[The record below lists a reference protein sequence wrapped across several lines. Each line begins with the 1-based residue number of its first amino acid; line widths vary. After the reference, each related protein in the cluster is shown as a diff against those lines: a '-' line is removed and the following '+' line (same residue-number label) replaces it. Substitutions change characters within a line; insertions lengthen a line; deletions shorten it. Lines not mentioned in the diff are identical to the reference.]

1 MSKFAPR
8 VWKGKISQILQFVIT
23 LLFAFAEVRGVAW
36 YAHKNETVE
45 NMKIDVGQAIQE
57 LLFEHSDV
65 LVPGLGGFTSTPQT
79 ATADYVQGVV
89 LPPTKKIEFNPNLVI
104 NDGVL
109 VNHIQKHY
117 TITAQE
123 ARVAV
128 DQFVENMTQ
137 SLERRE
143 IVNIPKVGRLY
154 KDYEH
159 KIRFMPE
166 NTNLEAST
174 FGLPPVQF
182 SPVVRERFQP
192 SQSAEKKKPAGEAA
206 TAQVPANTPPISST
220 APTAAEYGL
229 HRILP
234 WLVLASAI
242 LLAIS
247 LFLLFRNDNKTHR
260 QPPDKTRVNVKP
272 QDQAQPTRENDST
285 AAAPGGTSPQ
295 AAVVPEAGTENN
307 TYLPGKGEAFIV
319 VHSFGKKSNALNFAK
334 LLAADGYTTGNR
346 TYKDLYRVGI
356 IFQYASLTEI
366 DSMKTALGKK
376 YKAGPKLFEE
386 LDE

>member
-1 MSKFAPR
+1 
-8 VWKGKISQILQFVIT
+8 
-23 LLFAFAEVRGVAW
+23 
-36 YAHKNETVE
+36 
-45 NMKIDVGQAIQE
+45 MKIDVGLAIQE

-89 LPPTKKIEFNPNLVI
+89 LPPTKKIEFNPNLVM

-109 VNHIQKHY
+109 VNYIQRQY

-123 ARVAV
+123 AMLEV
-128 DQFVENMTQ
+128 DHFVENMTL
-137 SLERRE
+137 SLGRRE

-154 KDYEH
+154 KDFEH
-159 KIRFMPE
+159 KIRFIPE
-166 NTNLEAST
+166 NTNLDAST

-192 SQSAEKKKPAGEAA
+192 SQFAEKKKPAREAT
-206 TAQVPANTPPISST
+206 TAQVPANTPPPTSPS
-220 APTAAEYGL
+220 PTATENDL

-247 LFLLFRNDNKTHR
+247 LFLLFRNDGKTHH
-260 QPPDKTRVNVKP
+260 QLPDKTRVNVKP
-272 QDQAQPTRENDST
+272 QEQAQPPRENDST
-285 AAAPGGTSPQ
+285 TATLSGTEPEAAGA
-295 AAVVPEAGTENN
+295 PEAGKENN
-307 TYLPGKGEAFIV
+307 TYVPGKGEAFIV
-319 VHSFGKKSNALNFAK
+319 VHSFGKESNALNFSK
-334 LLAADGYTTGNR
+334 LLTSDGYTTDNR

-356 IFQYASLTEI
+356 IFQYNSLTEI
-366 DSMKTALGKK
+366 DSMKAVLGKK

>member
-1 MSKFAPR
+1 MD
-8 VWKGKISQILQFVIT
+8 
-23 LLFAFAEVRGVAW
+23 
-36 YAHKNETVE
+36 
-45 NMKIDVGQAIQE
+45 IDVGQAIQE

-109 VNHIQKHY
+109 VNHIQKQH
-117 TITAQE
+117 TVTVQE
-123 ARVAV
+123 AKEAV
-128 DQFVENMTQ
+128 DLFVEKMAQ

-143 IVNIPKVGRLY
+143 IVEIPKVGRLY

-166 NTNLEAST
+166 NANLDAST

-182 SPVVRERFQP
+182 VPVVRERP
-192 SQSAEKKKPAGEAA
+192 EPAPPTGKKKPSVAAA
-206 TAQVPANTPPISST
+206 TAQGPAKTPPSRPS
-220 APTAAEYGL
+220 ATAAAESGL
-229 HRILP
+229 QRLLP

-242 LLAIS
+242 LLAVS
-247 LFLLFRNDNKTHR
+247 LFFLFRGDDGALR
-260 QPPDKTRVNVKP
+260 LPLDKTRVNVKP
-272 QDQAQPTRENDST
+272 QEPEQAGQKN
-285 AAAPGGTSPQ
+285 AAAPDGTEPGTSS
-295 AAVVPEAGTENN
+295 VPESQNIPEDADTEIN
-307 TYLPGKGEAFIV
+307 TYAPGKEKAFIV
-319 VHSFGKKSNALNFAK
+319 VHSFGKRSNATNFAK
-334 LLAADGYTTGNR
+334 LLAEDGYAVENR
-346 TYKDLYRVGI
+346 TYKKLYRVGI
-356 IFQYASLTEI
+356 IFPYSDAAEI
-366 DSMKTALGKK
+366 DSMKATLGKK